1 MGWYDDT
8 IVASGRAGIIWMLVA
23 FAVTFLI
30 TRGITRKIRRER
42 VDAAALAAEAAA
54 RGEAPGEAKGGIVG
68 DVNIG
73 GVHIHHQVW
82 GLLLMLVAGMLEF
95 AFEFS
100 SPWLEVLGILFG
112 AGAALVLD
120 EFALFLHLDDVYWS
134 AAGQKSI
141 DAVVATM
148 CVMAALI
155 LGSGPMGITAD
166 NVENAP
172 IGIPVAIAVNLTL
185 VVLCLMKGKIVTAAV
200 GFFVPF
206 VALIGAIRL
215 AQVTSWW
222 ARRRYAGAPRKRQRA
237 EQREMAL
244 RRRRERI
251 RVTLGGAPDADL

>member
-1 MGWYDDT
+1 MGWYEDT
-8 IVASGRAGIIWMLVA
+8 IVASGRAGIIWMLIA

-30 TRGITRKIRRER
+30 TRGITRKIRREK
-42 VDAAALAAEAAA
+42 AAAAVLAAEAAE
-54 RGEAPGEAKGGIVG
+54 RGEAPAEARGGVVG
-68 DVNIG
+68 DIEIG

-134 AAGQKSI
+134 TAGQKSI

-155 LGSGPMGITAD
+155 LGSGPLGITAD
-166 NVENAP
+166 DVQTAP
-172 IGIPVAIAVNLTL
+172 IGIPIVVAVNCTL
-185 VVLCLMKGKIVTAAV
+185 VVICLMKGKIVTAAV

-206 VALIGAIRL
+206 VALVGAVRL
-215 AQVTSWW
+215 AQMSSWW
-222 ARRRYAGAPRKRQRA
+222 ARRRYADAPRKRTRA
-237 EQREMAL
+237 ENRDTAV

-251 RVTLGGAPDADL
+251 RVTLGGAPDAEL